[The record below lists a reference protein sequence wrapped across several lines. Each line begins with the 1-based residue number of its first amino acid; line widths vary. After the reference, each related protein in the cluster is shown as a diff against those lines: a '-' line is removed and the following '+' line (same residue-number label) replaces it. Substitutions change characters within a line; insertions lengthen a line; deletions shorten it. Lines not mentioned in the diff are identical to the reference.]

1 MKKSQKS
8 KIVLCS
14 ILGLA
19 AISIGSVGFATWLVG
34 VNKKAE
40 TLTVE
45 ALVDNSVNDSQYIE
59 ISVANNTFHVA
70 ETATIDRDDTH
81 IVGASAKAEGGSELG
96 VQADALKFTINEFT
110 VLIGKGVT
118 DKPTKVILEL
128 TASDN
133 PFNTIDG
140 TKDLIKT
147 CTYTSGSQSTAIGPR
162 SGASFTYLTYKE
174 EFELSNSDYFTN
186 DEGST
191 SNSYVTYTFKTGEKV
206 RQMSWGSF
214 YSYVPTGESTAT
226 TGSPATYYNA
236 LYKKY
241 TTSPN
246 TMSAR
251 ERFDFADKINQEITA
266 LNSTF
271 TTNHKLTIKATLA

>member
-34 VNKKAE
+34 VNKKTE

-70 ETATIDRDDTH
+70 ETATIVRDDTH
-81 IVGASAKAEGGSELG
+81 IVGASAKTEGGSELG
-96 VQADALKFTINEFT
+96 VQTDALQFTINDFT

-118 DKPTKVILEL
+118 NKPTKVVLEL

-133 PFNTIDG
+133 TFNTING

-147 CTYTSGSQSTAIGPR
+147 CRYTSGSESTPIGPR
-162 SGASFTYLTYKE
+162 SGESFTYLTYKE
-174 EFELSNSDYFTN
+174 EFSLSDSAYFSN
-186 DEGST
+186 DVESA
-191 SNSYVTYTFKTGEKV
+191 SNSYYTYTFKDEKKV

-236 LYKKY
+236 LYTKY
-241 TTSPN
+241 TTNPN
-246 TMSAR
+246 SMSAK

-271 TTNHKLTIKATLA
+271 TTNHSLKIKATLA

>member
-34 VNKKAE
+34 INKKTE

-70 ETATIDRDDTH
+70 ETATIDRNDTH
-81 IVGASAKAEGGSELG
+81 IVGASEGGSGLG
-96 VQADALKFTINEFT
+96 VQADALQFTINNFT
-110 VLIGKGVT
+110 VLIGNGVT
-118 DKPTKVILEL
+118 SKPTKVVLEL

-133 PFNTIDG
+133 LFNTIDG
-140 TKDLIKT
+140 TKDLIKS
-147 CTYTSGSQSTAIGPR
+147 CKYTSESGSTTIGAR
-162 SGASFTYLTYKE
+162 SGESFTYLTYKE
-174 EFELSNSDYFTN
+174 EFSLSDSNYFSN
-186 DEGST
+186 DEEST
-191 SNSYVTYTFKTGEKV
+191 SNSYVTYTFNAQKKV

-214 YSYVPTGESTAT
+214 YSYVPTGELTAT

-236 LYKKY
+236 LYTKY
-241 TTSPN
+241 TTNPN
-246 TMSAR
+246 SMSAK

-266 LNSTF
+266 LNTTF
-271 TTNHKLTIKATLA
+271 TTNHTLTIKASLA